1 MKKITQKFVRLF
13 MILSIAL
20 GGVFLFLPKISL
32 GENFYLDSDVPVILP
47 RSTWDNTS
55 SLNALMT
62 WLPQNVDFP
71 SDWQPV
77 ERIIVHDTGCDIT
90 NSTCNNNQNPV
101 STIQG
106 IYRYHAVTRGWGDI
120 GYNYLID
127 QQGRIYEG
135 RYGGNGS
142 RGAHVYVD
150 RTKDNF
156 NYGTIGIAILGNYAS
171 MAPSQA
177 ALDSLTRLTAWL
189 CVVNN
194 LDPLGQRSSFIW
206 HTDTKSFSTLFSG
219 PTIAGHKDVEP
230 GNPDPAK
237 VNFIKLCQDAG
248 VLADK
253 FKNYIYQVSGSDK
266 IYQLQNG
273 SRKVFTNLADFT
285 AQGLSYG
292 KIINISK
299 SQADIF
305 SATRFLKYPDGS
317 LLQINGDPAV
327 YLVDNGKKRNFS
339 VSAKEFV
346 KLGFDFKNVKKVT
359 ADELINYPDSVA
371 IKYGPDKVLLSDG
384 VKVFYIESGKKRWIT
399 SGNLLAI
406 LGFKWPQIKNAPQD
420 LVYYLEGGAMTYPDG
435 ALLRAKDT
443 ETVYLVK
450 DGQKHQFVSAQ
461 SFLKLGYKWNKVL
474 AVDPIEI
481 ALCPAGGIMSYADG
495 TLVRA
500 ANLPTVFLIDKGK
513 TKPFLSNEVFNN
525 LKYKATQVL
534 IVLSDE
540 LSYYSQGEP
549 VGYKDGALLRPND
562 RNNVYLISG
571 GQAQAV
577 DAATFKKKK
586 YQWSNVLVVSAQDF
600 GILYEGKPGAP
611 VIPQP
616 LAAPSATATP
626 TPFVQPSLTPTPAPA
641 PMATPSPVEASIPK
655 TRIAIFEVTSPSV
668 TLTADTAFN
677 VFDKTGQILAVK
689 SANENYVYDII
700 SPASAFAKITPQ
712 SSDGIVEIV
721 SYEDHPAWKPTLN
734 YNKFRG
740 SIEIVYSVKSNKV
753 WAVNE
758 LNLEDYLKGLA
769 ETVQGDPSEYMK
781 TMTVAARTYA
791 YYYILKGGKRGADEV
806 YYLLNTTS
814 DQLYKGYSRE
824 ILASDVVSA
833 VNATKGEI
841 AAYNDQPIVA
851 AYSSGAMELITNGSK
866 SACAV
871 WGSNYCQSGFEYL
884 SGGAKDPAGTQYT
897 QSTCGG
903 ANHCVG
909 LSGAGA
915 RQFAK
920 TSAKNYQE
928 ILKYYYL
935 GVEIKKIY

>member
-1 MKKITQKFVRLF
+1 MKKTTQKFIWLF
-13 MILSIAL
+13 MILSIAS
-20 GGVFLFLPKISL
+20 GGVFLFLPDTTF
-32 GENFYLDSDVPVILP
+32 GENFYADSDVPIILP
-47 RSTWDNTS
+47 RSTWDNTP

-62 WLPQNVDFP
+62 WLPQNTEFP

-106 IYRYHAVTRGWGDI
+106 IYRYHSVTRGWGDI

-150 RTKDNF
+150 RTKDNL
-156 NYGTIGIAILGNYAS
+156 NYGTIGIAILGNYAG

-194 LDPLGQRSSFIW
+194 LDPLGQKSSFIW
-206 HTDTKSFSTLFSG
+206 RTDTKSFSTLFSG

-237 VNFIKLCQDAG
+237 VNFIKLRQDAG
-248 VLADK
+248 VLVDK

-273 SRKVFTNLADFT
+273 SRKVFANLADFT

-299 SQADIF
+299 SQMDIF

-327 YLVDNGKKRNFS
+327 YLIDNGKKRNFS

-359 ADELINYPDSVA
+359 ADELINYPDGVE
-371 IKYGPDKVLLSDG
+371 IKYGPDKALLSDG

-399 SGNLLAI
+399 SGNLLTI

-420 LVYYLEGGAMTYPDG
+420 LAYYLEGGAMTYPDG
-435 ALLRAKDT
+435 ALLRAKDA

-450 DGQKHQFVSAQ
+450 DGQKREFVSAQ

-474 AVDPIEI
+474 AVDPIEV
-481 ALCPAGGIMSYADG
+481 ALYPAGDIMSYADG

-500 ANLPTVFLIDKGK
+500 EILPTVFLIDKGK
-513 TKPFLSNEVFNN
+513 AKPFLSNEVFNN

-534 IVLSDE
+534 IVSSGE

-549 VGYKDGALLRPND
+549 VKYPEGRLLRPKNE
-562 RNNVYLISG
+562 NTVYLISG

-577 DAATFKKKK
+577 DAATFKKNK
-586 YQWSNVLVVSAQDF
+586 YKWSQVLIVSQEDF
-600 GILYEGKPGAP
+600 NNLYRPAP
-611 VIPQP
+611 AK
-616 LAAPSATATP
+616 AAPTSTSLPLPSPSLSPTP
-626 TPFVQPSLTPTPAPA
+626 TP
-641 PMATPSPVEASIPK
+641 TPSASPSSSPSSSPVAFVVPK
-655 TRIAIFEVTSPSV
+655 IRIGLFEVTSPNV
-668 TLTADTAFN
+668 TLTANTAFDILN
-677 VFDKTGQILAVK
+677 KSGQVLATKNAEENFVYTIGNIATAFVK
-689 SANENYVYDII
+689 IM
-700 SPASAFAKITPQ
+700 PQ
-712 SSDGIVEIV
+712 SADGIVQIV

-740 SIEIVYSVKSNKV
+740 SVEIVYSVKSNKV

-769 ETVQGDPSEYMK
+769 ETVQGDPSEYLK

-841 AAYNDQPIVA
+841 AAYNGQPIVA
-851 AYSSGAMELITNGSK
+851 AYSSGATELITNGSK

-884 SGGAKDPAGTQYT
+884 LGGVKDPAGTQYT

-915 RQFAK
+915 RQFVK

-935 GVEIKKIY
+935 GTSIKKIY